1 MIPTPDANAI
11 THGIQLA
18 IAPVFL
24 LTAVAGMIGAVA
36 ARLARIIDRARLL
49 EERLQAGLDAAKAQ
63 RVRAELAT
71 LRTRGLL
78 ANGSIGLLTLCAFLI
93 GLTIILLFVGET
105 TAAQIDRYAVVV
117 FLAGVVSFMLA
128 LICFFIETIIASRVL
143 DFGKH

>member
-36 ARLARIIDRARLL
+36 ARLARVIDRARLL
-49 EERLQAGLDAAKAQ
+49 EERLQAGLDGARAL
-63 RVRAELAT
+63 RTRAELAT

-105 TAAQIDRYAVVV
+105 TAVQIDRYALVG
-117 FLAGVVSFMLA
+117 FLAGVVCFMLA
-128 LICFFIETIIASRVL
+128 SILFFIETIIASRVL
-143 DFGKH
+143 DFGRH